1 MAFDFALARTT
12 IEVGIFRFC
21 QLFVLPDPAVAPI
34 DTLSDPL
41 SAQPALATK
50 LAFLPRL
57 AAEVELT
64 YDRLEGL
71 LVDLARVFAWARVGV
86 IGVLA
91 KGDGALS
98 VERGG
103 KGVATPSLP
112 PELAAGP
119 SGDEAAVVADPAVP
133 ARRWIALVPAGGKRA
148 YLWAEMN
155 SPAAWGEVDV
165 ILLRVVASLL
175 ASSMNAAFAGASEDE
190 RVERRLQDAA
200 TAAGRMAHDLDNL
213 WTGIIGFT
221 DLTLPMLHAGSL
233 PHQYVTEVA
242 TIGRRG
248 TQMTQQ
254 LHQFSRS
261 GTCRPVPTSIK
272 ALIERECA
280 RLSPPAEI
288 LVPDRLPNV
297 ALDPRAFQSMLA
309 QLTDNAREAS
319 AVVPL
324 TVAAA
329 VRELK
334 SSSAQF
340 HGNPLPGRYVEV
352 SVTDRGPGVRADLRP
367 RLLVEPFLTTKPRHR
382 GLGLVTV
389 HRIVHA
395 HRGGIRIEDTPGGG
409 TTVRVLLP
417 VAAHPATGTA
427 DPLEAMN
434 YDG

>member
-34 DTLSDPL
+34 DTPSDPL

-64 YDRLEGL
+64 RDRLEGL
-71 LVDLARVFAWARVGV
+71 LIDLARVFGWARAGA
-86 IGVLA
+86 IGVLT
-91 KGDGALS
+91 KPDGGLS

-103 KGVATPSLP
+103 KAIATPSLP
-112 PELAAGP
+112 LELAAGP
-119 SGDEAAVVADPAVP
+119 SGGEAVVVADPTVP
-133 ARRWIALVPAGGKRA
+133 ARRWIALAPAGGKRA

-155 SPAAWGEVDV
+155 SPAAWAEADL
-165 ILLRVVASLL
+165 ILLRIVASLL
-175 ASSMNAAFAGASEDE
+175 ASSMNAVFATASEDE
-190 RVERRLQDAA
+190 RIERRLHDAA

-221 DLTLPMLHAGSL
+221 DLTLPMLQAGSL

-242 TIGRRG
+242 TIGHRG

-261 GTCRPVPTSIK
+261 GTCRPMPTSIK

-288 LVPDRLPNV
+288 QVPDRLPNV

-309 QLTDNAREAS
+309 QLIDNAREAS
-319 AVVPL
+319 VGVPL
-324 TVAAA
+324 SVAAA
-329 VRELK
+329 AHELK
-334 SSSAQF
+334 NGAPQF
-340 HGNPLPGRYVEV
+340 HGKPLPGTYVEV
-352 SVTDRGPGVRADLRP
+352 SVIDRGPGVRADLRP

-389 HRIVHA
+389 HRIVRA